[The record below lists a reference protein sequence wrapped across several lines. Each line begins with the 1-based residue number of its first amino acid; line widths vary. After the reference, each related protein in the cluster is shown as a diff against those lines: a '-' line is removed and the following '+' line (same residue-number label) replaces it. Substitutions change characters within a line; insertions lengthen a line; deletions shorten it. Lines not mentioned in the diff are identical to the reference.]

1 MQAGELRNKI
11 DVYGM
16 RTYTDTLG
24 SQGRKPGKIKSL
36 WANIVPT
43 SGQNREE
50 KGNVSEIY
58 VSHRVTVRRKSLS
71 EIAPDYYLVYKG
83 QKYEILYWYP
93 NYKNNNYMEIFCRLE
108 VSV

>member
-1 MQAGELRNKI
+1 MHAGQLRNKI
-11 DVYGM
+11 DIYGM
-16 RTYTDTLG
+16 VTSVSAFG
-24 SQGRKPGKIKSL
+24 SDSRKPEKIKRV

-58 VSHRVTVRRKSLS
+58 VSHKITVRAKALKDISP
-71 EIAPDYYLVYKG
+71 EYYIMYKG

-93 NYKNNNYMEIFCRLE
+93 NYKDSNYMEIFCRLE
-108 VSV
+108 VSA